1 MHLVLFALLV
11 ASLSLSGQPSDEG
24 NLLQIQTFDAVW
36 NTVRDKHWNP
46 KQLEA
51 LPGGGTWQ
59 SLREEYRPKVAH
71 APNASAARQLMRQ
84 MLARL
89 GRSHYAINGYEPGA
103 ERLERQGGPV
113 SPGFSVELVE
123 GKILVTSV
131 KKGSP
136 AALAGLK
143 TGWQLTVV
151 DSFPL
156 APILAKLQAQAATTI
171 HYPLRVHQTLNNQ
184 ISGDAGEELSY
195 QFQDGR
201 QQLQTISL
209 TLPNPSASAGF
220 GFLPGVNVERE
231 FRLLNH
237 PSSTRKTG
245 YFRLSL
251 FLDPVRVLPE
261 FEAAIRACTTCRG
274 FIIDVRGNPGG
285 LAVMANA
292 LSGWFI
298 SQSGLRLGVM
308 YQRDFEL
315 NFAVIPRLEALSI
328 PLAILVDEASASTSE
343 IFAGGLQD
351 LKRAEVFGTRSAG
364 AALPSLIERLPNGDF
379 FQYAVA
385 NYVSQGGQELEG
397 NGVLP
402 NHVVSHTRAALLEGK
417 DNILNAALDWI
428 YAVAPKKPSS
438 PPPPPRR

>member
-1 MHLVLFALLV
+1 MHFVLFALLA
-11 ASLSLSGQPSDEG
+11 ASLRLSAQPSDEG

-59 SLREEYRPKVAH
+59 SLREEYRPQVAH
-71 APNASAARQLMRQ
+71 APSASAARLLMRQ

-89 GRSHYAINGYEPGA
+89 GRSHYAINGYEPSTQ
-103 ERLERQGGPV
+103 RLQREGGPV

-131 KKGSP
+131 QPGSP
-136 AALAGLK
+136 AALAGIK
-143 TGWQLTVV
+143 TGWQLTAV
-151 DSFPL
+151 DDFPL
-156 APILAKLQAQAATTI
+156 APILATLQAEAATTI
-171 HYPLRVHQTLNNQ
+171 HYPLRLHQTLNNQ
-184 ISGDAGEELSY
+184 INGEAEEDLSY

-201 QQLQTISL
+201 QQSKTISL
-209 TLPNPSASAGF
+209 TLPSPSASAGF
-220 GFLPGVNVERE
+220 GFLQGVNVERE
-231 FRLLNH
+231 FRLLGH
-237 PSSTRKTG
+237 RSSTQKTG
-245 YFRLSL
+245 YFRLSH
-251 FLDPVRVLPE
+251 FLDALRVLPQ
-261 FEAAIRACTTCRG
+261 FEAAVRACAACRG

-364 AALPSLIERLPNGDF
+364 AALPSLIERLPNGDL

-397 NGVLP
+397 NGVRP
-402 NHVVSHTRAALLEGK
+402 DHVVSHTRSALLEGK

-438 PPPPPRR
+438 LPPAARR